1 MHPVHTVSPL
11 LHTNINHVNCKC
23 SSRGVETKA
32 CCQAETPASKVPRRF
47 LKASD
52 AVLAKPE
59 RVRKPLPQK
68 AKRTFIF

>member
-1 MHPVHTVSPL
+1 MSTASVLRDASKPKPVLKFQMP
-11 LHTNINHVNCKC
+11 
-23 SSRGVETKA
+23 
-32 CCQAETPASKVPRRF
+32 ETPASKVPRRF

-59 RVRKPLPQK
+59 RVRKPLLQK